1 MEDKLLLCVSCKR
14 RIHAESDKCP
24 QCGKKDPFMYN
35 KIEKKAVILML
46 LDAFLSFLI
55 ATKICSLIN
64 GKLYVLGILLW
75 VLAAVF
81 YKIGGYFIKL
91 YIDGQVLKMKE
102 EIKIIYNNSEEANEW
117 RKAMT
122 KRIYGLLKYC

>member
-1 MEDKLLLCVSCKR
+1 
-14 RIHAESDKCP
+14 
-24 QCGKKDPFMYN
+24 
-35 KIEKKAVILML
+35 ML